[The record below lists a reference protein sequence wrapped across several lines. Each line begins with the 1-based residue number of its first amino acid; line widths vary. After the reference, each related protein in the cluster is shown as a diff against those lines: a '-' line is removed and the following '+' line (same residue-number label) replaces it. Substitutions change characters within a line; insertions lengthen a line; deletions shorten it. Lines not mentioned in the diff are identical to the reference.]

1 MPDGGFPYVDIC
13 TLNRWASPYG
23 GSRFLTVTKIN
34 QVVS

>member
-23 GSRFLTVTKIN
+23 GSCFLTVTKIN